1 MKTRIAFLC
10 IWIVMRLRWG
20 AAVWMAA
27 GRSSVEM
34 AMTKD
39 TTEPDR
45 IDLWYAR
52 LDDFTSQDQAASLR
66 LLSGPERRR
75 HDAFKVQDAR
85 LQYLAGRGLVRTTL
99 SRYRDIAPEQ
109 WRFLANRQDR
119 PFIDPQLGIA
129 ELHFNLSHT
138 QGLVVCAV
146 GAIEEVGVDVER
158 RDRDAGLDELAPVVL
173 APVELARFAKLP
185 HEAQPEFFFAHWTLK
200 EAYVKA
206 RGMGLSL
213 PVNEICLDITGASP
227 AMCFTGAIDDDA
239 SRWRLWT
246 LRPTGQHLVGV
257 AAAPATER
265 LGVNVRQTRVINV
278 D

>member
-1 MKTRIAFLC
+1 
-10 IWIVMRLRWG
+10 
-20 AAVWMAA
+20 MAA
-27 GRSSVEM
+27 GRPPVEM

-39 TTEPDR
+39 TANLDR
-45 IDLWYAR
+45 VDLWYAR
-52 LDDFTSQDQAASLR
+52 LDDFSGQDQAACLR

-99 SRYRDIAPEQ
+99 SRYRDVAPEH
-109 WRFLANRQDR
+109 WRFGANRHDR
-119 PFIDPQLGIA
+119 PFVDPELGIA
-129 ELHFNLSHT
+129 GLHFNLSHT
-138 QGLVVCAV
+138 HGLVVCAV
-146 GAIEEVGVDVER
+146 GAIEEIGVDVER

-173 APVELARFAKLP
+173 APAELERFAKLP
-185 HEAQPEFFFAHWTLK
+185 RAAQPEFFFAHWTLK

-213 PVNEICLDITGASP
+213 PVTDICLDFQSP
-227 AMCFTGAIDDDA
+227 APTMSLTGAIDDDA

-246 LRPTGQHLVGV
+246 LRPTEEHLVGV
-257 AAAPATER
+257 AAAPVSER
-265 LGVNVRQTRVINV
+265 LNVNVRQARVINV